1 MLNESADLLTD
12 ADHISTAV
20 PATEAVS
27 KIKQEIKGAASN
39 LKEHAAQITSL
50 KDEAT
55 INGAKSRA
63 KSLASEVRHDV
74 TDAAA
79 DIARTIAHV
88 ELPAPIEGWQELL
101 GGLFVPAPRWPSEH
115 LTLAALLSRARPAA
129 LLVLGVTILFIGV
142 AVVLLVVLPVV
153 VPLAVLLAPVAALVG
168 GAALLRR
175 QQAAAAPPPPSPP
188 PPADWREAPD
198 EAFADPAQ
206 RAEMK
211 AEILGN
217 VRAASLGAADFNA
230 FVASRTSLA
239 VYGCGILAAVHV
251 GGLKALERHGL
262 QYAKLT
268 TLAGVSAGAVVVA
281 CLSVGYKADELFALI
296 ERLPFGRLARPEL
309 GALLRM
315 LGNNSYSVLKSLFGG
330 SRAARRLAGL
340 AGGTGPGLNSGYI
353 LETMIGEAL
362 RAKCGDADI
371 TLGEVL
377 QRFGKRVVIVATE
390 LDTGRE
396 RQLTPEDDGAL
407 PLRVAVRMSMG
418 VPGVMEPL
426 RYDGHVY
433 CDGGMTNDFPLGALP
448 NDGGRLGLLVRPRD
462 WYAYKLGPLDHLV
475 GASALKEAPAVRE
488 RLDTMGKRLKSRGI
502 YPVRDALDLMT
513 TSMAVMM
520 DANLLLQMREPGN
533 GGEVEVR
540 DATVGDLA
548 PEVLTLC
555 GGALQPFDFSLPK
568 ELHRE
573 LFECGQLAAHLLAA
587 QHGGGGAETGVMSD
601 EHRLQALCL
610 LLSLDYPK

>member
-1 MLNESADLLTD
+1 
-12 ADHISTAV
+12 
-20 PATEAVS
+20 
-27 KIKQEIKGAASN
+27 
-39 LKEHAAQITSL
+39 
-50 KDEAT
+50 
-55 INGAKSRA
+55 
-63 KSLASEVRHDV
+63 
-74 TDAAA
+74 
-79 DIARTIAHV
+79 
-88 ELPAPIEGWQELL
+88 
-101 GGLFVPAPRWPSEH
+101 
-115 LTLAALLSRARPAA
+115 
-129 LLVLGVTILFIGV
+129 
-142 AVVLLVVLPVV
+142 
-153 VPLAVLLAPVAALVG
+153 
-168 GAALLRR
+168 
-175 QQAAAAPPPPSPP
+175 
-188 PPADWREAPD
+188 
-198 EAFADPAQ
+198 
-206 RAEMK
+206 
-211 AEILGN
+211 
-217 VRAASLGAADFNA
+217 
-230 FVASRTSLA
+230 
-239 VYGCGILAAVHV
+239 
-251 GGLKALERHGL
+251 
-262 QYAKLT
+262 
-268 TLAGVSAGAVVVA
+268 
-281 CLSVGYKADELFALI
+281 
-296 ERLPFGRLARPEL
+296 
-309 GALLRM
+309 
-315 LGNNSYSVLKSLFGG
+315 
-330 SRAARRLAGL
+330 
-340 AGGTGPGLNSGYI
+340 
-353 LETMIGEAL
+353 MIGEAL

-475 GASALKEAPAVRE
+475 GASALKEAPSVRE

-587 QHGGGGAETGVMSD
+587 QHGGAETGVMSD